1 MVRAII
7 RAGLAILGNA
17 IGLLVAATV
26 LDNMSLTASGFIFA
40 VLIFTAV
47 ELIALPLV
55 RKLTDSKAQAL
66 SGGTAL
72 AGTFIAL
79 LVTELVSDGLSISGT
94 ATWLYATLIVWL
106 VTMFAG
112 WLLPLIFLKRTVEDR
127 R

>member
-26 LDNMSLTASGFIFA
+26 LDSMSLTASGFIVA

-55 RKLTDSKAQAL
+55 RKLTESKAQAL
-66 SGGTAL
+66 SGGAAL

-79 LVTELVSDGLSISGT
+79 LVTDLTTDGLSISGT

>member
-1 MVRAII
+1 MIRAVI

-17 IGLLVAATV
+17 LGLLVAAAV
-26 LDNMSLTASGFIFA
+26 LDQMELNADGFIIA
-40 VLIFTAV
+40 VLIFTGV

-55 RKLTDSKAQAL
+55 RKLTESKAQAL
-66 SGGTAL
+66 NGGTAL

-79 LVTELVSDGLSISGT
+79 LITEVASNGLDISGT
-94 ATWLYATLIVWL
+94 ATWIYATLIVWL

-112 WLLPLIFLKRTVEDR
+112 WLLPLIFLKRAVDDR